1 VKETTGSLRLLSEGL
16 YRSRLGERPD
26 EPTGRFLSSLKE
38 DREILREDID
48 GTEAH
53 DIMLCEQGVISKSD
67 LKKILES
74 LEKLRLE
81 FEMGTLS
88 IEGDY
93 EDVHE
98 FLEDRVIKEIGI
110 DVGGKLHTARS
121 RNDQVALDIRM
132 KTRSGINELCLALI
146 ELVQVL
152 LGKASETI
160 DIPIVLYTHTQ
171 HAQIGSLAHYLLA
184 QGDILLRDLD
194 RLISCY
200 LRVNRSPLGAS
211 AIGGTRFPI
220 NRYRTAE
227 LLGFEGLVENSV
239 DAVSSRDFTLET
251 VASLGILMVNMSRI
265 CEDLIVWSS
274 SEFGYV
280 ELADAYSSTS
290 SVMPQK
296 KNPCTLELIRGK
308 TGTVCASLIEN
319 LVTVK
324 GLPTGYSRDLQA
336 IKPSLWTV
344 LKMVKESLEVMLGAI
359 SSMKINSERWVK
371 ATRNSYALAVDLTE
385 ILTGKGIPFRLSHK
399 IVGALVKDLFEHRLG
414 MKGITPSM
422 ISSLSERIA
431 GRKIDLTDAEISY
444 VVDPL
449 NSLEA
454 RQSVGGPSQKE
465 IRKMLRERE
474 QKLVEYSDLV
484 RSRVTRL
491 EEANSKLRRLVH
503 EYVTG

>member
-1 VKETTGSLRLLSEGL
+1 MRQMSEGL
-16 YRSRLGERPD
+16 YRSRLGEKPD
-26 EPTGRFLSSLKE
+26 ELTGRFLSSLDQ
-38 DREILREDID
+38 DREILLEDID

-53 DIMLCEQGVISKSD
+53 DIMLCEQGIISKSD
-67 LKKILES
+67 LKRILES

-81 FEMGTLS
+81 SERGTLT

-98 FLEDRVIKEIGI
+98 FLEDRVIKEAGI
-110 DVGGKLHTARS
+110 EVGGRLHTARS

-132 KTRSGINELCLALI
+132 KTRTGINEICLKLI
-146 ELVQVL
+146 ELIQVL
-152 LGKASETI
+152 LRKASETTG
-160 DIPIVLYTHTQ
+160 IPIILYTHTQ
-171 HAQIGSLAHYLLA
+171 HAQIGNFAHYLLA
-184 QGDILLRDLD
+184 HSDIFLRDLD

-200 LRVNRSPLGAS
+200 VRVNRNPLGAS

-220 NRYRTAE
+220 DRSRTAS

-239 DAVSSRDFTLET
+239 DAVSSRDFAFET
-251 VASLGILMVNMSRI
+251 AASLAILMVNMSRI

-296 KNPCTLELIRGK
+296 KNPCTLELIRGE

-324 GLPTGYSRDLQA
+324 GLPTGYSRDLQT
-336 IKPSLWTV
+336 IKPSLWAT
-344 LKMVKESLEVMLGAI
+344 LKMVKVCLQVMLGAI
-359 SSMKINSERWVK
+359 SSMKINSEQWMK
-371 ATRNSYALAVDLTE
+371 ATRNSYAMAVDLAE
-385 ILTGKGIPFRLSHK
+385 ELTRKGIPFRQSHK
-399 IVGALVKDLFEHRLG
+399 LVGTLVKDLVEHRLG
-414 MKGITPSM
+414 VKDVTSGMV
-422 ISSLSERIA
+422 SSLSERIT
-431 GRKIDLTDAEISY
+431 GKKVNLTDTEISH

-454 RQSVGGPSQKE
+454 RQSVGGPSQRE
-465 IRKMLRERE
+465 IGRMLQERKKNLE
-474 QKLVEYSDLV
+474 EYSNLV
-484 RSRVTRL
+484 RSRVARL
-491 EEANSKLRRLVH
+491 GEANSKLRSIVH